1 MKALTMAL
9 CAAALFLG
17 TTGCV
22 AQREAD
28 DLRNLYRKAQG
39 QIIDLQAQLEEKDAQ
54 IAALRGAS
62 EDASMADDL
71 ARAIAERDKLRA
83 ALADAESML
92 RNMNVGPLAP
102 ELSNAL
108 EELAATHPDL
118 MIYDKDRGM
127 VQLRSDLTFAL
138 GSATVRPEAASAI
151 NRLAGVLK
159 TEAARPYEIR
169 LVGHTDNVP
178 VSNPANVQK
187 YGDNWGL
194 SAFRAIA
201 VMKVFQSAGIAPQRM
216 MVAGKGEFEPA
227 VANGPRGAEG
237 NRRVEIYLVATSS
250 AGTGGAASSAP
261 AATTP
266 AASNTPTAAPRNEYQ
281 EPAAFK

>member
-1 MKALTMAL
+1 MKATILSLLAV
-9 CAAALFLG
+9 FLLVG
-17 TTGCV
+17 ATGCV

-54 IAALRGAS
+54 IAALRNAS
-62 EDASMADDL
+62 DDGSMADEL
-71 ARAIAERDKLRA
+71 ARAVAERDRLRA
-83 ALADAESML
+83 ALADAEAML
-92 RNMNVGPLAP
+92 RNVGTGPVSI

-108 EELAATHPDL
+108 EELAAMHPDL
-118 MIYDKDRGM
+118 MIYDKNRGM

-151 NRLAGVLK
+151 NRLAAVLQS
-159 TEAARPYEIR
+159 EAARPYEIR

-178 VSNPANVQK
+178 VKNPANVQK

-201 VMKVFQSAGIAPQRM
+201 VMKVFQQAGIAPQRM
-216 MVAGKGEFEPA
+216 MVAGKGEYDPA
-227 VANGPRGAEG
+227 VPNGPRGAEG
-237 NRRVEIYLVATSS
+237 NRRVEIYLVAV
-250 AGTGGAASSAP
+250 GPTGGARTSTGQAQPAP
-261 AATTP
+261 A
-266 AASNTPTAAPRNEYQ
+266 
-281 EPAAFK
+281 EPAAPAQPAPIYEEPATFK